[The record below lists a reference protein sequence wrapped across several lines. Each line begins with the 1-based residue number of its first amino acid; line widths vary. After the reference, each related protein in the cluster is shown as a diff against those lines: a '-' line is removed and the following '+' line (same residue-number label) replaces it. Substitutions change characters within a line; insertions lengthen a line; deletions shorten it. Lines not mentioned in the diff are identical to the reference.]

1 MLEQVAAIG
10 GCQRAA
16 EHARIAPPPIMPK
29 ILYLVTEDWFFVSH
43 FLPMAQA
50 ARDCGL
56 QVAVATR
63 VRADGERLKA
73 EGFSVIA
80 IESRRGSFSPW
91 RSLRD
96 FFQALKIVRAERA
109 DIVHCIALRPVVIG
123 GLAARLAGTAALVV
137 APTGLGHL
145 WIEDGI
151 VVRLARKIVRTIV
164 GSWLR
169 GPRTHY
175 LFENRDDP
183 REFGLDPDGADV
195 TIVGGAGV
203 DPEKF
208 PRSDEPAAAPPP
220 PLKVAVVA
228 RMIRPKGV
236 VESVAAVQRARAA
249 GAQIELHLF
258 GDPDPDNP
266 RSIPQTTLAQWSQ
279 APGIA
284 WHGHEVDV
292 ARVWREHH
300 VAMLLSYREGL
311 PRSLVEAAA
320 AGRPIVATD
329 VPGCREVARDGKE
342 GILVPL
348 GDSEAAARALTTLAA
363 DQALRQRLGA
373 AAHARF
379 QERFT
384 AAAVRQTVG
393 NLYRSLVP
401 SPKPTKP

>member
-1 MLEQVAAIG
+1 
-10 GCQRAA
+10 
-16 EHARIAPPPIMPK
+16 MPK

-63 VRADGERLKA
+63 VREDGERLKA

-80 IESRRGSFSPW
+80 IESERGSFSPLH
-91 RSLRD
+91 SLRD
-96 FFQALKIVRAERA
+96 FFQAFKIVREERA

-123 GLAARLAGTAALVV
+123 GLAAKLAGTGALVV

-145 WIEDGI
+145 WIERGI
-151 VVRLARKIVRTIV
+151 AVRVARTLVRAIV

-169 GPRTHY
+169 GPRTRY
-175 LFENRDDP
+175 VFENRDDP

-208 PRSDEPAAAPPP
+208 SPSEAPAAP

-228 RMIRPKGV
+228 RMIRPKGI
-236 VESVAAVQRARAA
+236 VESVDAVQRARAA
-249 GAQIELHLF
+249 GAPVELHLF

-266 RSIPQTTLAQWSQ
+266 RSIPQVTLAQWSQ
-279 APGIA
+279 ASGIT
-284 WHGHEVDV
+284 WHGHAADV
-292 ARVWREHH
+292 ARVWRDHH

-311 PRSLVEAAA
+311 PRALVEAAA

-348 GDSEAAARALTTLAA
+348 GDGEAAARALTALAA

-373 AAHARF
+373 AANARF
-379 QERFT
+379 NEHFT
-384 AAAVRQTVG
+384 AAAVHQTVG
-393 NLYRSLVP
+393 ELYRSLVP
-401 SPKPTKP
+401 SPQRTKP